1 MKGLSLS
8 RIFLQSITNPYQV
21 IGQLIDEQ
29 YIYLLDDSD
38 LNRDKVINL
47 MIDNLERN
55 QDVTKDFRDKV
66 FKREEMYSTAVGGHM
81 AILHAIGFET
91 QKFIVSFAR
100 LNQTI
105 KWDNHNE
112 VNYIFLLSISRDDYL
127 NVQKFFDFL
136 IGLQTNQQFR
146 KIIDNT
152 KNTAEV
158 KQAILEMIDDHF

>member
-1 MKGLSLS
+1 
-8 RIFLQSITNPYQV
+8 LQSITNPYQV

-66 FKREEMYSTAVGGHM
+66 FKREEMYSMAVGGHM
-81 AILHAIGFET
+81 SISHAIGFET
-91 QKFIVSFAR
+91 QKSIVSFAR
-100 LNQTI
+100 LSQSI

-136 IGLQTNQQFR
+136 ISLQTNQQFR
-146 KIIDNT
+146 KIIDSA
-152 KNTAEV
+152 KNAAEV